1 MLTQRR
7 IEVEVVEQDGGAIV
21 KEVLPGT
28 LASDYIVYTNARVLQ
43 KIPDDTNL

>member
-1 MLTQRR
+1 MIRLTA
-7 IEVEVVEQDGGAIV
+7 ELLEEKQDNGTIV

-43 KIPDDTNL
+43 KIPDDTNH